1 MDVLPPP
8 DYPPVQPSDYPQIP
22 TRTPPA
28 TLEVL
33 RASCV
38 RGDIQKFREIL
49 ESQSSSSEGFDICDF
64 YAIMIE
70 AIKRDDVQFIKELLV
85 RGLPMDPLYAL
96 EAVNANAKDALEVFL
111 KNGWNINQ
119 PMSELKPPVLGY
131 AIADEEMV
139 AWLLDHGADPNRQCV
154 IDLTP
159 LSLAVESAPVSVIQ
173 LMLSRGGDVR
183 KGQLLHHAIE
193 RHSDNIAVLSL
204 LLGKG
209 APINSTRYE
218 DHYPSRALFS
228 FMDLGTPLHKAAE
241 LGKADVVRYL
251 VSKGA
256 NLNGKDAKGRTA
268 LEYARMLDQRE
279 VTHALEKGT

>member
-1 MDVLPPP
+1 MNIQPPP

-28 TLEVL
+28 TLEIL
-33 RASCV
+33 RASCI
-38 RGDIQKFREIL
+38 RGDIQKFQEII
-49 ESQSSSSEGFDICDF
+49 ESQSLSSEGFEICDF
-64 YAIMIE
+64 CAIMIE
-70 AIKRDDVQFIKELLV
+70 AIKRDDVRFIKELLD

-96 EAVNANAKDALEVFL
+96 EAVNAKSKDALEVFL
-111 KNGWNINQ
+111 KNGWDINQ
-119 PMSELKPPVLGY
+119 PISELKTPILGY

-159 LSLAVESAPVSVIQ
+159 LSHAVESAPVSVIQ
-173 LMLSRGGDVR
+173 LMLNRGGDVR

-193 RHSDNIAVLSL
+193 RHGDNIAVLSL
-204 LLGKG
+204 LLEKEVD
-209 APINSTRYE
+209 IDSNMYE
-218 DHYPSRALFS
+218 DHYPSRAIFF

-256 NLNGKDAKGRTA
+256 NLNKKDSKGRTS
-268 LEYARMLDQRE
+268 LE
-279 VTHALEKGT
+279 